1 MKHIN
6 RLRSRLHLLAAL
18 TLVVTVS
25 GCVESRSTP
34 MEPTRPATFI
44 GDGFYLVPLLTT
56 TAQTLLSQVIGPA
69 GGVLQISGGHSITF
83 PAGALPANTTI
94 TAVRDGGDLKI
105 SLGPEGL
112 VFPDSAQPIL
122 SFDYDGSAAEGSG
135 SPVIVY
141 LDSNGWLS
149 EVLPTS
155 TDTTANVAR
164 ARIAHFSTYALATD

>member
-1 MKHIN
+1 
-6 RLRSRLHLLAAL
+6 
-18 TLVVTVS
+18 
-25 GCVESRSTP
+25 
-34 MEPTRPATFI
+34 
-44 GDGFYLVPLLTT
+44 
-56 TAQTLLSQVIGPA
+56 
-69 GGVLQISGGHSITF
+69 
-83 PAGALPANTTI
+83 
-94 TAVRDGGDLKI
+94 
-105 SLGPEGL
+105 

-135 SPVIVY
+135 PPVIVY

>member
-1 MKHIN
+1 MRPSIRGQS
-6 RLRSRLHLLAAL
+6 RLRLLAAL
-18 TLVVTVS
+18 TLVVTIS
-25 GCVESRSTP
+25 GCVESRPTP

-56 TAQTLLSQVIGPA
+56 TTQTLVSQVIGPA

-83 PAGALPANTTI
+83 PAGALAENTTI
-94 TAVRDGGDLKI
+94 TAVRDGDDLKI

-112 VFPDSAQPIL
+112 VFPDSARPIL
-122 SFDYDGSAAEGSG
+122 TFDYEGSTAEESG
-135 SPVIVY
+135 TPVIVY
-141 LDSNGWLS
+141 LDSSGWLS

-164 ARIAHFSTYALATD
+164 ARIEHFSTYALATD

>member
-1 MKHIN
+1 MRHTI
-6 RLRSRLHLLAAL
+6 RGRSRLHLLAAI
-18 TLVVTVS
+18 TLLATMS
-25 GCVESRSTP
+25 GCVESRPTP

-56 TAQTLLSQVIGPA
+56 TTQTLLSQVIGPT
-69 GGVLQISGGHSITF
+69 GGVLHISGGHSITF

-94 TAVRDGGDLKI
+94 TAVEDGGDLKI

-122 SFDYDGSAAEGSG
+122 TFDYDGSTAEGSG
-135 SPVIVY
+135 TPVIVY
-141 LDSNGWLS
+141 LDGNGWLS
-149 EVLPTS
+149 EVLPTT

-164 ARIAHFSTYALATD
+164 ARIKHFSTYALATD